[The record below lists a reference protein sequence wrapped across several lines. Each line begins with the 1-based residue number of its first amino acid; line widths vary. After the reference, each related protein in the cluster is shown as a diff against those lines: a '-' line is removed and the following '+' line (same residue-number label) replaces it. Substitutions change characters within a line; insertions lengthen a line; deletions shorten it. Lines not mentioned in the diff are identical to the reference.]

1 MASQQQNKR
10 LQLSNIEN
18 MASATATAPLGPAPS
33 PTWLAT
39 VQILTKQI
47 QEFKNNN
54 KIKIT
59 GISPA
64 LSSAL
69 NTSTKLLPSAFFAK
83 TLGKEHSLA
92 VQCELLGEPGT
103 PLENGIW
110 NLEVCFPVEFPWKP
124 PTFHITTPFFHPDV
138 PLPDSEKNKTA
149 YKIKS
154 TLFPSSFD
162 QSGKDAGKENKTD
175 EALLHRLQVA
185 KDRLAPFVRKTSS
198 EHKAPTLSHL
208 APTTTTVSIVGFDQ
222 SHHTVSISV
231 HDTVAGL
238 KLRCIALTHWQ
249 FSNEDLVCKGQ
260 VLMDASK
267 LVEHDI
273 IYVVR
278 RKYEGPYGPFAS
290 NEGKCAARPNTGID
304 TNIDTNLRCFSFDIN
319 RVHGAIKWLDGVYEM
334 RTWLHTSHV
343 AMRKEMMIN
352 AGCEYLKVW
361 NPFVA
366 LYNRDKVRNLK
377 AGVLLAEGKMNEYEG
392 AMKVFTLKY
401 ATPRVLIPPSPPI
414 RQQLAISPPP
424 PPPPLTTNSE
434 NVHR

>member
-1 MASQQQNKR
+1 
-10 LQLSNIEN
+10 
-18 MASATATAPLGPAPS
+18 MASATAQLGPAPS

-54 KIKIT
+54 KIKIK

-64 LSSAL
+64 LASAL
-69 NTSTKLLPSAFFAK
+69 NNSPKLKLPAFFAK

-92 VQCELLGEPGT
+92 VQCELLGEPST

-110 NLEVCFPVEFPWKP
+110 NLEVVFPLEFPWKP

-138 PLPDSEKNKTA
+138 PLPESEKNHTA
-149 YKIKS
+149 YKMKS
-154 TLFPSSFD
+154 SLFPSPFD
-162 QSGKDAGKENKTD
+162 QGGEENKTD

-185 KDRLAPFVRKTSS
+185 KDRLAPFVRKTSF
-198 EHKAPTLSHL
+198 EHKAPTMMSHLAHL

-222 SHHTVSISV
+222 SHHTVSISL

-238 KLRCIALTHWQ
+238 KLRCMALTHWQ

-278 RKYEGPYGPFAS
+278 RKYDGPYGPFAS
-290 NEGKCAARPNTGID
+290 NEGKCAARPSTG
-304 TNIDTNLRCFSFDIN
+304 TDTNLRCFSFDIN
-319 RVHGAIKWLDGVYEM
+319 RVHGAIKWLDAVDEI
-334 RTWLHTSHV
+334 RNWLHTSH
-343 AMRKEMMIN
+343 MSIRKTMMIN

-366 LYNRDKVRNLK
+366 LYNRDRVRNLK
-377 AGVLLAEGKMNEYEG
+377 AGVLLAEGKMNEYED
-392 AMKVFTLKY
+392 AMKIFTLKY

-434 NVHR
+434 KVHR